1 MSWTSGYQNIQI
13 ETSEGRLMPQ
23 QHITPGLYL
32 IATPIGNL
40 GDVTFRAIEILRGL
54 DVLYCEDSRITKRLL
69 EAYDIRLP
77 LARYDDHAGDKD
89 REEIARKIAD
99 GQAVGLCSD
108 AGTPVIAD
116 PGFKLIRHLRARNLP
131 VTGVP
136 GPNAAIHALALSGL
150 PSDAFLF
157 AGFPPN
163 KQGARRNF
171 LMGYRELRATL
182 IFYEAPHRLVES
194 LQDMGEAL
202 PGRMMAV
209 ARELTKTFEECR
221 LGRADELVT
230 YYQNH
235 PPRGECVVLLGPPD
249 QASLR
254 WDEERLALAIAED
267 GGQSKPRALARLLS
281 GPSGWASTEIYNF
294 MMANKGP
301 NQRG

>member
-1 MSWTSGYQNIQI
+1 
-13 ETSEGRLMPQ
+13 MPN
-23 QHITPGLYL
+23 QHLGQPLGQHLSPGLYL

-40 GDVTFRAIEILRGL
+40 GDVTLRAIEILRGL
-54 DVLYCEDSRITKRLL
+54 DVLYCEDSRVTKRLL
-69 EAYDIRLP
+69 EAHDIRLP
-77 LARYDDHAGDKD
+77 LARYDDHAGDKE
-89 REEIARKIAD
+89 REEIARRIEQ

-116 PGFKLIRHLRARNLP
+116 PGFKLVRHLRARNQL

-157 AGFPPN
+157 AGFAPN
-163 KQGARRNF
+163 RTGARKNS
-171 LMGYRELRATL
+171 LAVYRELKATL

-194 LQDMGEAL
+194 LQDMGDML

-221 LGRADELVT
+221 LGTAEELVAH
-230 YYQNH
+230 YLKH

-249 QASLR
+249 LGALR
-254 WDEERLALAIAED
+254 WDEARLVRAIEED
-267 GGQSKPRALARLLS
+267 QGQSKPRALARDLS
-281 GPSGWASTEIYNF
+281 GPSGWPSTEIYNF
-294 MMANKGP
+294 MMANK
-301 NQRG
+301 RS